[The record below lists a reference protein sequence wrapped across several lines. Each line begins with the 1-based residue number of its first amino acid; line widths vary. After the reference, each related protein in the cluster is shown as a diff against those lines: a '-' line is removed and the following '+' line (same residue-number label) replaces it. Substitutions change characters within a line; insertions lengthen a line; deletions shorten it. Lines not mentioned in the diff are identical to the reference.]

1 MYYYPR
7 YWDITHKNF
16 LKASESS
23 TSEND
28 SAKQKK
34 VKDCKESKNRRRTYR
49 PSQIPLKFIW

>member
-34 VKDCKESKNRRRTYR
+34 VKDCKENKNRRRTYR
-49 PSQIPLKFIW
+49 PS

>member
-16 LKASESS
+16 LKASESI

-28 SAKQKK
+28 STKQKK
-34 VKDCKESKNRRRTYR
+34 VKDCKENKNRRRTYR
-49 PSQIPLKFIW
+49 PS